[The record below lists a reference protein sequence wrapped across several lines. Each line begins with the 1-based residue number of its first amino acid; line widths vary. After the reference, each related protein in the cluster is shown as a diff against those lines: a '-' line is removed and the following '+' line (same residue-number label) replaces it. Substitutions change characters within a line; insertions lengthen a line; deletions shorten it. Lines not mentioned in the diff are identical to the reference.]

1 VAIPCSRGE
10 CRPDTP
16 TSLAGRPKKEGK
28 KVSTYFTGLTVEQ
41 WLAEVYTEGTTW
53 TIRNILAHFVTS
65 ERGLLKLF
73 ERVRQGGLGASEDFS
88 IDHYNARQQ
97 EKTKDVPVSE
107 LLKQFS
113 EVRAETVEWTSK
125 LSDDELTIEGRHP
138 FLGQVTLLEMLKMI
152 YLHNQLH
159 FRDIRKLVK

>member
-1 VAIPCSRGE
+1 MS
-10 CRPDTP
+10 DTP
-16 TSLAGRPKKEGK
+16 TSLAERLKKEGE
-28 KVSTYFTGLTVEQ
+28 KVSAYFVGLTEEQ
-41 WLAEVYTEGTTW
+41 WLAEVYTEGDTW

-65 ERGLLKLF
+65 ERGLLRLF
-73 ERVRQGGLGASEDFS
+73 ERIRQGGLGASEDFS
-88 IDHYNARQQ
+88 IDYYNARQQ
-97 EKTKDVPVSE
+97 EKTKNVPVSE

-125 LSDDELTIEGRHP
+125 LSDEELTIEGRHP

-159 FRDIRKLVK
+159 FRDIQKLVK

>member
-1 VAIPCSRGE
+1 M
-10 CRPDTP
+10 PDTP
-16 TSLAGRPKKEGK
+16 TSLAERLKKEGE
-28 KVSTYFTGLTVEQ
+28 KVSTYFTGLTDEQ
-41 WLAEVYTEGTTW
+41 WLTEVYTEGTTW

-97 EKTKDVPVSE
+97 KKTKDVPVAE

-113 EVRAETVEWTSK
+113 EVRAETVDWTSK
-125 LSDDELTIEGRHP
+125 LSEDELAIEGRHP